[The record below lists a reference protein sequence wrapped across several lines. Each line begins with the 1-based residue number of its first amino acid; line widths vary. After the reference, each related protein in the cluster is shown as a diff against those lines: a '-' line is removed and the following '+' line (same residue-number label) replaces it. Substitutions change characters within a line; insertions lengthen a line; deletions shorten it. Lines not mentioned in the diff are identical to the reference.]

1 MNRQT
6 MMGIELVAAG
16 QASLLMASRHI
27 TGCAACNAY
36 ASQTF
41 QSVMVRTLGCT
52 GTTEYFM
59 CCRTQCPRCRSSIVE
74 STLVSTD
81 NDIQVIDIQV
91 IDENLNTFEVP
102 LAETNVVFVDAPT
115 LLQAQEFISGCEYCA
130 PEAAEITFDYLLD
143 AVTGCDPSATDYVVC
158 HTARCPCCNHEVA
171 EKTLVVTLEQ

>member
-6 MMGIELVAAG
+6 LIGIELVAAG
-16 QASLLMASRHI
+16 QASLLMARRHI
-27 TGCAACNAY
+27 TGCTACNVY

-41 QSVMVRTLGCT
+41 QSVMARTLGST

-59 CCRTQCPRCRSSIVE
+59 CCRTQCPRCSSSIVE

-81 NDIQVIDIQV
+81 NDIQV

-102 LAETNVVFVDAPT
+102 LAETNVVFVDASA

-130 PEAAEITFDYLLD
+130 PEAAQITFDYLLD
-143 AVTGCDPSATDYVVC
+143 AVTGCDPSTTEYVVC